1 MKLVTDIIYD
11 GDCVAILKNFP
22 RQSIDCVVTSPPYD
36 NLRTYSNMLFYW
48 KLVIDSIIPVLKDG
62 GVIVWVV
69 GDATI
74 KGSET
79 GTSFRQAL
87 YFLGCGLLLHDTMI
101 YERQAVYPAKKTGN
115 RYTQNFEYMFVF
127 SKGKP
132 KTANLICDKPNSL
145 AGQPRAW
152 GKSWGYDKDGKKVY
166 QINDQVVADFSPR
179 NNIWRYVAGSNVIG
193 KCASKLKHSAAFPY
207 LLAYDHVC
215 TWTNEGDIVLDPM
228 CGSGTTCQAAF
239 NLKRHYIGIEI
250 DSRFVPVARKR
261 AITKVKL

>member
-1 MKLVTDIIYD
+1 MKIDYVYD
-11 GDCVAILKNFP
+11 GDCVETLVKLP

-36 NLRTYSNMLFYW
+36 NLRTYSGNPFNW
-48 KLVIDSIIPVLKDG
+48 EQVIDAIIPVLKIG

-74 KGSET
+74 RGSET

-87 YFLGCGLLLHDTMI
+87 HFLNRGLLLHDTMI
-101 YERQAVYPAKKTGN
+101 YERQAAHPASRKGN

-132 KTANLICDKPNSL
+132 KTANLVCDKQNKW
-145 AGQPRAW
+145 AGAKRW
-152 GKSWGYDKDGKKVY
+152 GNRSDYQKDGLKKITVVDK
-166 QINDQVVADFSPR
+166 QIQQLSPR
-179 NNIWRYVAGSNVIG
+179 NNIWRYLSGSNSHVQQH
-193 KCASKLKHSAAFPY
+193 KSECHPAVFPY
-207 LLAYDHVC
+207 LLAYDHIR
-215 TWTNEGDIVLDPM
+215 TWTNEGDLVLDPM
-228 CGSGTTCQAAF
+228 CGSGTTLQAAF

-261 AITKVKL
+261 ASRPFEV